1 MIGTIHAS
9 ALVVGEACVLIRGPS
24 GAGKSAL
31 ALALMD
37 DARKRSV
44 FAALVGD
51 DRISLRVV
59 NGRLIASGHP
69 AVQGQI
75 ERRWHG
81 IVAAPAISHGIVRLV
96 VDLIAYQPA
105 QDQPPRLPQPEGRRS
120 DVAGILLPRLS
131 WPAGKA
137 DSPACVAAI
146 VADLHD
152 CASNAT
158 QIAHFACQVRR
169 DAQNGAP

>member
-1 MIGTIHAS
+1 MISTIHAS
-9 ALVVGEACVLIRGPS
+9 ALVVGEVCVLIRGPS

-51 DRISLRVV
+51 DCINLHAVH
-59 NGRLIASGHP
+59 GRLIASGHP
-69 AVQGQI
+69 DVQGQI

-81 IVAAPAISHGIVRLV
+81 IVAAPAISHGLVRLV

-105 QDQPPRLPQPEGRRS
+105 QDQPPRLPPLEDRLIEI
-120 DVAGILLPRLS
+120 AGILLPRLS
-131 WPAGKA
+131 WPAGRA

-152 CASNAT
+152 CASNAA